1 MQLEILWLQT
11 ATSLGNMLSFPL
23 SLRISSHTFPLQW
36 IKETGRAEFS
46 SFKVGVVRPSICV
59 LRKAAQQRERRW
71 PQLSPVLGPLSP
83 TAQSRPLH
91 QLQGFS
97 PHLTSR
103 SPGPWAA
110 FGQKGAESSRC
121 HSSWTTPQTRAGSP
135 RWDCSEAS
143 GRATG
148 LKADL

>member
-1 MQLEILWLQT
+1 MAAALSFDFDLSLIFSGCSHMQLEILWLQT
-11 ATSLGNMLSFPL
+11 GNMLSFPL

-59 LRKAAQQRERRW
+59 LRKAAQQREPRW

-97 PHLTSR
+97 PHLTSQSAH
-103 SPGPWAA
+103 SPAQPLCYNGL
-110 FGQKGAESSRC
+110 SS
-121 HSSWTTPQTRAGSP
+121 S
-135 RWDCSEAS
+135 
-143 GRATG
+143 
-148 LKADL
+148 L